1 MQAYQHIH
9 SDEKILGGKPCIRGT
24 RISVQLIHDLTRS
37 GASVEDILAAYP
49 HLTSEAVKEA
59 IAFPLAKRINY
70 NSGAIWEDRVGYSRA
85 VKLGNHIEISGTV
98 ASDEA
103 GNVVGKDNA
112 YEQTKF
118 ILQKIEKALHEAGAS
133 LKDVVRTR
141 MFVTDISRFDEY
153 GKAHGEVFHAIKP
166 CTSMLEVK
174 GLVAPEY
181 LIEIEA
187 TAILPS

>member
-1 MQAYQHIH
+1 VQFIH
-9 SDEKILGGKPCIRGT
+9 E
-24 RISVQLIHDLTRS
+24 LTRS
-37 GASVEDILAAYP
+37 GASADDILLSYP
-49 HLTSEAVKEA
+49 HLTKEA
-59 IAFPLAKRINY
+59 LNEALNYPLAERTNY
-70 NSGAIWEDRVGYSRA
+70 SSGAIWEDKVGYSRA
-85 VKLGNHIEISGTV
+85 VKVGAHIEVSGTV

-103 GNVVGKDNA
+103 GNVIGKDNP

-118 ILQKIEKALHEAGAS
+118 ILQKIEKALLQAGAT
-133 LKDVVRTR
+133 LNDVVRTR

-174 GLVAPEY
+174 GLVSPEY

-187 TAILPS
+187 TAILAS